1 MPNITMTI
9 DSQLLR
15 QARKVAVEKNE
26 SLTSL
31 IRGFLKR
38 LVSQEDSRKE
48 ETIKKLK
55 ALFSRSTVEVGSVTW
70 TRENLHDRQS

>member
-9 DSQLLR
+9 DGPLLQ
-15 QARKVAVEKNE
+15 QARKVAIEKNE

-38 LVSQEDSRKE
+38 LVSHEDSRRDA
-48 ETIKKLK
+48 IVKKLK
-55 ALFSRSTVEVGSVTW
+55 KLFSRSVAEVGPVSW
-70 TRENLHDRQS
+70 NRKDLYDR